1 MFTSH
6 WQADSCNN
14 FRTHISAFWSLIIV
28 FLKSTFHCLSSLFLF
43 FYSNILTLRQDIRMI
58 GCILVPLYMKK
69 KRLEPYKLNMYKH
82 IRKVLQTLCV
92 PLMQVNSLYKMYMYN
107 NLYISFPLHK
117 TVILLFSY
125 LVRSGILN
133 NKFIYNNNLV
143 DLRAWFIE
151 GMGIFYH

>member
-1 MFTSH
+1 
-6 WQADSCNN
+6 
-14 FRTHISAFWSLIIV
+14 
-28 FLKSTFHCLSSLFLF
+28 
-43 FYSNILTLRQDIRMI
+43 
-58 GCILVPLYMKK
+58 
-69 KRLEPYKLNMYKH
+69 
-82 IRKVLQTLCV
+82 
-92 PLMQVNSLYKMYMYN
+92 MQVNSLYTMYMYS